1 MLLISLQGLIWFAFA
16 LASIWKSRPLPFN
29 MGWWGFTF
37 PLGVYSASTMFIGEQ
52 LPSLFFRVL
61 GTIFGVAVVLLWILI
76 ASRTAQGAW
85 RGHLFN
91 APCLAKL
98 KKQEPGGSRA
108 DNAEDGEQTEGS
120 VSAPRP
126 PGLYR
131 TATDIEPS

>member
-1 MLLISLQGLIWFAFA
+1 
-16 LASIWKSRPLPFN
+16 

-76 ASRTAQGAW
+76 AWRTAQGAW
-85 RGHLFN
+85 KGHLFN

-98 KKQEPGGSRA
+98 KKEEPEGQPADGAQE
-108 DNAEDGEQTEGS
+108 EKQTESPTSTASQHGE
-120 VSAPRP
+120 
-126 PGLYR
+126 LYR
-131 TATDIEPS
+131 TATDIDSG